1 MSEKGE
7 WERGFA
13 SGYEAGATCSLAA
26 AKQLMN
32 LQGLEGIGAQ
42 AVKTM
47 QARDAW
53 IAAKKFHNARLADW
67 RAEVDRAY
75 WPETDKD
82 EAIDDAA
89 AKRKAFATE
98 FRSAQ
103 VKLRRMIARH
113 TARMEA

>member
-1 MSEKGE
+1 MNKKGE
-7 WERGFA
+7 WERGYA

-26 AKQLMN
+26 AKRLMN
-32 LQGLEGIGAQ
+32 AQGMERIGIQ

-47 QARDAW
+47 QARNAW
-53 IAAKKFHNARLADW
+53 IAAKRFHNARLADW

-82 EAIDDAA
+82 ESIDDAA
-89 AKRKAFATE
+89 EKRKALATE

-113 TARMEA
+113 ISQVTI